1 MEDFPHNLSR
11 KQDRGHLAEII
22 NWRNTVNLHFD
33 HEDTHRNLPGREIFH
48 SKDLLTKIGDQGLT
62 EPEAVRNLKK
72 GIEDH
77 FQLLIE
83 MNPPGHRLTWL
94 DIEVE
99 NLVRNSPSVIS

>member
-1 MEDFPHNLSR
+1 MKTLI
-11 KQDRGHLAEII
+11 EIY
-22 NWRNTVNLHFD
+22 R
-33 HEDTHRNLPGREIFH
+33 EGRFFIA
-48 SKDLLTKIGDQGLT
+48 KDLLTKIGDQGLT
-62 EPEAVRNLKK
+62 ESEAVRNLKK